1 LRKLFKL
8 ERGKI
13 RRIEAIL
20 DRSPYGMDSGWS
32 SREDG
37 LSDRARDVNGTR

>member
-1 LRKLFKL
+1 MFKL

-20 DRSPYGMDSGWS
+20 ERSPYGMHSGWS
-32 SREDG
+32 SWEDAM
-37 LSDRARDVNGTR
+37 SDHARDVTGRR